1 MNSIE
6 TLSERERQVSDLVM
20 QGMSNKQIALNLGI
34 SERTVEFHLNN
45 IYTKLQVGS
54 RVELAIN
61 LLKATGNDN
70 KADLVESTVD
80 AGAESTHNDSQLN
93 AKARRAKA
101 LKTMLSLIK
110 KETVTTMNIFSED
123 FKNYFRTRPLP
134 VAALIIFGVF
144 FTAHSIVFHYGL
156 YFPISYILLGVLL
169 AVGSLHFGLSWHKI
183 RDGRYKLR
191 PMVALALVLAPLI
204 VIALDTVLLQTMGRN
219 AGEVKINLPGLS
231 NRAAWL
237 TSTSGPLRLS
247 LERSTTDHQIWVIGS
262 ILYGFLIA
270 LIGNI
275 ARRFSKSDQATA

>member
-1 MNSIE
+1 
-6 TLSERERQVSDLVM
+6 
-20 QGMSNKQIALNLGI
+20 
-34 SERTVEFHLNN
+34 
-45 IYTKLQVGS
+45 
-54 RVELAIN
+54 
-61 LLKATGNDN
+61 
-70 KADLVESTVD
+70 
-80 AGAESTHNDSQLN
+80 
-93 AKARRAKA
+93 
-101 LKTMLSLIK
+101 
-110 KETVTTMNIFSED
+110 
-123 FKNYFRTRPLP
+123 LP

-219 AGEVKINLPGLS
+219 AGEVMINLPGLS

-275 ARRFSKSDQATA
+275 ARRFSKSDHATA